1 MQTSS
6 AHRHPVSL
14 CTRSGRD
21 HIRALAVVAWR
32 TAAGA
37 VRDFRS
43 PGAALVLA
51 LALALS
57 IMEPASAQ
65 AQRTFTPE
73 DALQVRLISVADAT
87 SDLSWLATTVTT
99 AGSRSATDHF
109 RFGDA
114 TYLAPV
120 DGEFQLRDSSGEV
133 RWEPFGSGLVHILS
147 ARWSPDGDL
156 LAVLR
161 HDLEAVEAAGN
172 SPSDEPTAP
181 PVRLEILD
189 PSSRSVTSVTPST
202 DHPVSAGSSLL
213 WLPDGSGLIVGLRTP
228 DWAERARSDFL
239 ALTDAR
245 VVVHDSSEDFLAWHA
260 VRNLGGLERLAIV
273 TLEGDVHFLT
283 SEGNFGN
290 LDVVE
295 DGSGLT
301 FTEIRPLRTS
311 YERGQGTEYTVL
323 RIAPIAGGSEASPEG
338 LPTPDTL
345 LAPTEDRIQ
354 PNFSPD
360 GGWMAWS
367 RGGNIFLRTLDADS
381 ARNVTEP
388 YRTRLP
394 QPDSARRSYSLE
406 RWHPDSGTLLLR
418 AQDGFYLLDA
428 EAAWNAAPAESAEE
442 EAPEEDAPEP
452 DFDAPSAPQ
461 RIWAFSDDPDEREKA
476 PRLTVV
482 DWTEDGRWLYVSHSA
497 RDQWERGLIRFDMET
512 RSQEP
517 LIADADLYRDWRV
530 SDDGSRI
537 VFRRS
542 DGDRPDELWI
552 ARGDLS
558 EARALTAL
566 NPQLDAMVLSRSE
579 LIRYLDVDGKELRGI
594 LHYPV
599 DYEPGTPYPLVAE
612 IYENFFDNGW
622 NFSAQNLAARG
633 WFVLRPSVNLE
644 EGYPGEGWMKGVTT
658 AINGLIDRGMVDGD
672 RLGVHGTSYGGYA
685 ANILIGQTDRFA
697 AAINISGKV
706 NAVSFLGDSEKIT
719 TRNYT
724 AAEWGQDRIGATLWE
739 QPHKYI
745 AHSAVFFA
753 DRIET
758 PLLLLTGEGDW
769 NVPAAN
775 TREMYY
781 ALRRLGKEVVW
792 VNYMHAGHGA
802 GRAGSEADFLDHWDR
817 IFSWYESH
825 FDSADEA
832 VADDDAEA
840 DLSSLVH
847 PECSALSCPHSLEGV
862 SIAGA
867 EVQHHP

>member
-1 MQTSS
+1 MQPSS
-6 AHRHPVSL
+6 TRRHPPSSH
-14 CTRSGRD
+14 TRSSRGR
-21 HIRALAVVAWR
+21 ICALAEASER
-32 TAAGA
+32 IAA
-37 VRDFRS
+37 RMMRRS
-43 PGAALVLA
+43 QSPAPALGLA
-51 LALALS
+51 LALAVATAA
-57 IMEPASAQ
+57 PASAQ

-73 DALQVRLISVADAT
+73 DALQVRMISVADAT

-99 AGSRSATDHF
+99 AGSRTATDHF

-120 DGEFQLRDSSGEV
+120 DGEFQLRDRSGEV
-133 RWEPFGSGLVHILS
+133 RWEPFRSGPVHILS
-147 ARWSPDGDL
+147 AQWSPDGTR

-161 HDLEAVEAAGN
+161 HDLEAAATRD
-172 SPSDEPTAP
+172 PAPPADRALAP

-189 PSSRSVTSVTPST
+189 PSSRSVTAVTPST
-202 DHPVSAGSSLL
+202 DHPISTGSALR
-213 WLPDGSGLIVGLRTP
+213 WLPDGSGLIMGLRTP
-228 DWAERARSDFL
+228 DWAERARSGFL
-239 ALTDAR
+239 ELTDAR
-245 VVVHDSSEDFLAWHA
+245 VVVHDASEDFLAWHA

-273 TLEGDVHFLT
+273 RLEGDVHFLT

-290 LDVVE
+290 LDVAD
-295 DGSGLT
+295 DGAGLT
-301 FTEIRPLRTS
+301 FTETRPLRTS

-323 RIAPIAGGSEASPEG
+323 RITPIAGGGEASPDA

-360 GGWMAWS
+360 GRWMAWS

-388 YRTRLP
+388 YRIKLP

-406 RWHPDSGTLLLR
+406 RWHSDSGTLLLR

-428 EAAWNAAPAESAEE
+428 EAAWDAAPAEAAEE
-442 EAPEEDAPEP
+442 EPPEGDAPEP
-452 DFDAPSAPQ
+452 DFDAPSAPD

-476 PRLTVV
+476 PRLNVV

-497 RDQWERGLIRFDMET
+497 RDRWERGLIRFDVRD
-512 RSQEP
+512 RSQER
-517 LIADADLYRDWRV
+517 LVADSDLYRDWRV

-542 DGDRPDELWI
+542 DGDRPDELWV

-566 NPQLDAMVLSRSE
+566 NPQLDAMALSRSE
-579 LIRYLDVDGKELRGI
+579 LIRYLDVDGKELYGI

-599 DYEPGTPYPLVAE
+599 DYEPGTAYPLVAE
-612 IYENFFDNGW
+612 IYESYFDNGW
-622 NFSAQNLAARG
+622 NYSAQNLAARG

-781 ALRRLGKEVVW
+781 ALRRLGREVVW
-792 VNYMHAGHGA
+792 VNYMQAGHGA

-817 IFSWYESH
+817 IFSWYERH
-825 FDSADEA
+825 FDPADEA
-832 VADDDAEA
+832 MADDDAEA
-840 DLSSLVH
+840 DNGQGESSGQG
-847 PECSALSCPHSLEGV
+847 PSNDPNPSPKK
-862 SIAGA
+862 
-867 EVQHHP
+867 